1 MQFLPLRNI
10 PLWIA
15 AYNMYVFES
24 RIRENVK
31 LTTED
36 IYWVLICT
44 NVLYR
49 LTVLL
54 YVYTVKRYLNMR
66 NKIYNIYFYMVVL
79 F

>member
-54 YVYTVKRYLNMR
+54 YVYTVERYLNMR

-79 F
+79 S